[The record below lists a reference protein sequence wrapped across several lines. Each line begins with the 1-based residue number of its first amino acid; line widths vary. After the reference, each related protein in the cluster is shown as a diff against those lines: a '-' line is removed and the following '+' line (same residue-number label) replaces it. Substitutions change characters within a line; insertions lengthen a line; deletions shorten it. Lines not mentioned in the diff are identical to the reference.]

1 MPQDAA
7 AAPDLM
13 PSLQWLNAEPQALA
27 SHRGRVLALVFW
39 NASSAY
45 CHNLIDEL
53 ARLQARFPL
62 GLSMIGI
69 HQPKFDSELDGRLV
83 LKAANRLGVPFPV
96 ANDRAWATW
105 QHYGIQSWPSV
116 ALIDTRGRLRQVV
129 AGDHQGAA
137 LDAAIAALIDE
148 VGGAVMAANPVRRS
162 GAEPRLPLAFPSGL
176 AVGENHLYVA
186 DTGHHRVLECTHS
199 GRVLRE
205 FGTGHGDLVDGPPED
220 AAFRN
225 PRGLCLVRE
234 ALYVADT
241 GNHALRRIRLLD
253 GAVETVLGNGR
264 PGQVRE
270 GANEAAAQLP
280 LNQPWD
286 VTGTQDRL
294 FIAMAGSNQIWE
306 YDLGQARLKLLAG
319 SGELGIL
326 DGPSRNAMF
335 AHPAGLAQVQ
345 QTLYVADSA
354 TSSIRAIQV
363 AQGQVQTLVGQGL
376 YDFGEQDGQRRDAR
390 MQLPL
395 ALALDPS
402 SPVLWVADS
411 YNGSLRRLRLGGGE
425 MSTHDLP
432 QPLDQ
437 PAALAAGAGSLW
449 IANTGAHEV
458 LRYDLGSGKLG
469 RLPIGE

>member
-1 MPQDAA
+1 MSQDTAI
-7 AAPDLM
+7 APDLL
-13 PSLQWLNAEPQALA
+13 PSLHWLNAEPQTLA
-27 SHRGRVLALVFW
+27 QHRGRVLALVFW

-45 CHNLIDEL
+45 CHNLLDEL
-53 ARLQARFPL
+53 MRLQARFPL

-83 LKAANRLGVPFPV
+83 LKAANRLGLPFPV

-116 ALIDTRGRLRQVV
+116 ALVDTRGRLRQVL
-129 AGDHQGAA
+129 AGDHQGGA
-137 LDAAIAALIDE
+137 LDAAIAGLIDE
-148 VGGAVMAANPVRRS
+148 VGGAVMAAGPVRRS

-186 DTGHHRVLECTHS
+186 DTGHHRILECTHS

-205 FGTGHGDLVDGPPED
+205 FGTGHGDMVDGPPGD

-234 ALYVADT
+234 SLYVADT

-253 GAVETVLGNGR
+253 GAVETVLGTGR

-270 GANEAAAQLP
+270 GAHEAGAQLP

-286 VTGTQDRL
+286 VIGTLDRL
-294 FIAMAGSNQIWE
+294 FIAMAGSNQVWE
-306 YDLGQARLKLLAG
+306 YDLGQAKLKLLAG

-326 DGPSRNAMF
+326 DGPVRNAMF

-354 TSSIRAIQV
+354 TSAIRAIQV
-363 AQGQVQTLVGQGL
+363 TQGQVQTLVGQGL

-390 MQLPL
+390 LQLPL

-402 SPVLWVADS
+402 SPLLWVVDS

-425 MSTHDLP
+425 MTTHDLP

-449 IANTGAHEV
+449 IANSGAHEV

>member
-1 MPQDAA
+1 MSQAA
-7 AAPDLM
+7 TAAPELL
-13 PSLQWLNAEPQALA
+13 PSLQWLNAEPQAIA
-27 SHRGRVLALVFW
+27 GHRGRVLALVFW

-53 ARLQARFPL
+53 VRLQARFPL
-62 GLSMIGI
+62 GLSLVGI

-83 LKAANRLGVPFPV
+83 LKTANRLGVPFPV
-96 ANDRAWATW
+96 ANDRAWTTW

-116 ALIDTRGRLRQVV
+116 ALIDTRGRLRQVL

-137 LDAAIAALIDE
+137 LDAAITNLIDE
-148 VGGAVMAANPVRRS
+148 VGGAVVPAQPGRRS

-186 DTGHHRVLECTHS
+186 DTGHHRILECTHS
-199 GRVLRE
+199 GRILRE

-270 GANEAAAQLP
+270 GANEAAARLP

-286 VTGTQDRL
+286 VTGSQDRL

-306 YDLGQARLKLLAG
+306 YDLSQTRLKLLAG

-326 DGPSRNAMF
+326 DGPVRNAMF

-354 TSSIRAIQV
+354 TSAIRAVQITQASPDPGGAGPVRIRRTRRPASRRPHAV
-363 AQGQVQTLVGQGL
+363 ADGPRPGPRFAAAVGGGQLQRQPAQAAPGR
-376 YDFGEQDGQRRDAR
+376 RRDEHAR
-390 MQLPL
+390 L
-395 ALALDPS
+395 AAAAGP
-402 SPVLWVADS
+402 ARRT
-411 YNGSLRRLRLGGGE
+411 GGRRRLPVDRQQRCPR
-425 MSTHDLP
+425 S
-432 QPLDQ
+432 
-437 PAALAAGAGSLW
+437 AAL
-449 IANTGAHEV
+449 
-458 LRYDLGSGKLG
+458 
-469 RLPIGE
+469 